1 MARLSIVMF
10 PDPGHLLPTT
20 RIATLVKAKG
30 HTVTYLTIPGFS
42 HLIERLGFH
51 FRPILSHLVGPCHQ
65 QDPYNPHVPAA
76 ELWRRLAASIGV
88 QGGSIRTLIR
98 AAAPDT
104 LVPQIAATSP
114 DVLLC
119 DSKIVFACGDLIRPL
134 CPSGLIAV
142 STELPLAPN
151 PPCPELVMCPKELE
165 IPDQR
170 RAEPDRHY
178 CEPSMPPN
186 VSDTRIAYGGN
197 ADRARLLLCSL
208 WTQSGSDADAAN
220 VFQRHL
226 HGVSDYARWQVI
238 I

>member
-10 PDPGHLLPTT
+10 PEPGHLLPTI

-30 HTVTYLTIPGFS
+30 HTVTYLTIPGCS
-42 HLIERLGFH
+42 HLIERLGFR
-51 FRPILSHLVGPCHQ
+51 FRPILSHLVGPCLQ
-65 QDPYNPHVPAA
+65 QAHYSPHVPAA
-76 ELWRRLAASIGV
+76 ERWRRLAASIGV

-114 DVLLC
+114 DVLLF
-119 DSKIVFACGDLIRPL
+119 DSKIVFPCGDLIRPL

-151 PPCPELVMCPKELE
+151 PPCPHLAISPKELE
-165 IPDQR
+165 SPDQR

-186 VSDTRIAYGGN
+186 VSDTRIAYGGE
-197 ADRARLLLCSL
+197 ATPPPAFCSFSWPYLACRSVVCSL
-208 WTQSGSDADAAN
+208 RS
-220 VFQRHL
+220 
-226 HGVSDYARWQVI
+226 
-238 I
+238 